1 MVPLRNR
8 FMQCRVASVNVI
20 ALKHGDSIKVI
31 GEHPCGHQSCQAPS
45 DDHRV
50 SAKAMLY
57 NTPPI
62 IRESPQRTQGCC
74 DDCDPCTDSDSNIGY
89 NAVIA
94 ENISTSEP
102 AGAEKYRYTAAKKD
116 VWISSPSADGP
127 SQEASGGGTTTCS

>member
-8 FMQCRVASVNVI
+8 FMQCRVASINVI

-50 SAKAMLY
+50 SAKAMLH

-62 IRESPQRTQGCC
+62 IRASPQRTQGCC
-74 DDCDPCTDSDSNIGY
+74 DNCDPCTDSNANIGY

-94 ENISTSEP
+94 ENISVSEP
-102 AGAEKYRYTAAKKD
+102 AGTENTATQWCESDNLAR
-116 VWISSPSADGP
+116 
-127 SQEASGGGTTTCS
+127 GGAQAHPNTVSIPRR